1 MRHSS
6 SADNASNDRKP
17 AGWSEAL
24 DVIKMIWPYL
34 WEFRAR
40 LGFAFVLLVLAKV
53 ATVTMPWVLKQIVD
67 GLDESI
73 NPVLVVP
80 VMLIIAYGLLRFGS
94 VFFAEARDAIF
105 SRITERAMRSMV
117 LKVFRHLHSLE
128 LEFHL
133 SRQTGGIS
141 RDIDRGGNGFS
152 FLMRM
157 LVFNIVPTLIELG
170 MVAAILLVNFS
181 YLYAIIILVSVGCY
195 IYFTI
200 LTTEW
205 RNRFVRE
212 ANQLDSQ
219 SNTRAID
226 SLLNYETVK
235 YFNNEEFE
243 AQQYDSNLARWESAR
258 LKTRM
263 TLMLLNSGQALII
276 GLGMVLLLWMAARD
290 VASGAITL
298 GSLVMINAYIL
309 QLFMPLNFLGMVYRE
324 VRRALTDLENMFG
337 LLKRNPSIENAP
349 SAMPLRVTEGGI
361 EFDKVSFAYH
371 KERPILKDLSFKVEP
386 GSKVAIVGPSGS
398 GKSTLARLLFRFYD
412 IQRGAIRIDGQSISQ
427 VTQESLRQAIGV
439 VPQDT
444 VLFND
449 SIYNNIAYGR
459 PTASAEEVRDAIRMA
474 NLEPFISSL
483 PEGTETKV
491 GERGLKVSG
500 GEKQRIAIARVLLKR
515 PPILLFDEAT
525 SALDSATEKSIL
537 AAFET
542 LARNHTSLVIAHRLS
557 TIVDA
562 DQILVMEHGELI
574 ETGTHQ
580 QLLAKAG
587 RYAQMWHLQQEKE
600 PDSEPDTSQ

>member
-1 MRHSS
+1 MRSS
-6 SADNASNDRKP
+6 GHTSSNPDKQP
-17 AGWSEAL
+17 VGLGQAF
-24 DVIKMIWPYL
+24 DVFKTIWPYL

-40 LGFAFVLLVLAKV
+40 LGVAFALLVLAKV
-53 ATVTMPWVLKQIVD
+53 AVVTMPWVLKQIVD
-67 GLDESI
+67 GLDQAQ
-73 NPVLVVP
+73 NPVLIVP
-80 VMLIIAYGLLRFGS
+80 IMLIVAYGLLRFGS
-94 VFFAEARDAIF
+94 VFFAEARDAVF
-105 SRITERAMRSMV
+105 SRITERAMRRMV
-117 LKVFRHLHSLE
+117 LRVFEHLHALE

-170 MVAAILLVNFS
+170 MVAAILLINFDAW
-181 YLYAIIILVSVGCY
+181 YALIILVCVSCY

-219 SNTRAID
+219 TNTRAID

-235 YFNNEEFE
+235 YFNNEQFE
-243 AQQYDSNLARWESAR
+243 AQQYDANLQQWESAR

-276 GLGMVLLLWMAARD
+276 AVGMILLLWMAARD

-298 GSLVMINAYIL
+298 GSLVMVNAYIL

-324 VRRALTDLENMFG
+324 VRRALTDLENMFA
-337 LLKRNPSIENAP
+337 LLRRTPRVQD
-349 SAMPLRVTEGGI
+349 SATAKELSVTDGAI
-361 EFDKVSFAYH
+361 EFDKVEFSYH
-371 KERPILKDLSFKVEP
+371 NNRPIIKNLSFRVEP
-386 GSKVAIVGPSGS
+386 GQKVAIVGPSGS

-412 IQRGAIRIDGQSISQ
+412 LQSGSIRIDGQPIDQ
-427 VTQESLRQAIGV
+427 VTQLSLRQAIGV

-459 PTASAEEVRDAIRMA
+459 PGASAEEIRQAIRLA
-474 NLEPFISSL
+474 NLDDFINSL
-483 PEGTETKV
+483 PDGAETKV

-500 GEKQRIAIARVLLKR
+500 GEKQRIAIARVILKR
-515 PPILLFDEAT
+515 PPILLFDGAT
-525 SALDSATEKSIL
+525 SALDSATERSIL
-537 AAFET
+537 SAFET

-557 TIVDA
+557 TIIDA
-562 DQILVMEHGELI
+562 DQILVMENGVLI
-574 ETGTHQ
+574 EQGSHQ
-580 QLLAKAG
+580 SLLAAGG
-587 RYAQMWHLQQEKE
+587 RYAQMWRLQQETE
-600 PDSEPDTSQ
+600 ESPDIS